1 MARELHK
8 AARDT
13 GEDEATHHG
22 LMKMTPAMGTRH
34 PRPRSSITVGFTRYL
49 AISCRSRRDELR
61 STTFHEPP
69 HDIRHRHAGPAGD
82 IRPVATATASPSR
95 ATHPWQVSN

>member
-22 LMKMTPAMGTRH
+22 LMKMTAAMGTRH
-34 PRPRSSITVGFTRYL
+34 SRPRSSITVGFTRYL
-49 AISCRSRRDELR
+49 
-61 STTFHEPP
+61 T
-69 HDIRHRHAGPAGD
+69 
-82 IRPVATATASPSR
+82 
-95 ATHPWQVSN
+95 